1 MYYSPPLI
9 ATYDEKKQNDLFYYR
24 KNRFCFRFAGHHQD
38 STYRGMSFSTG
49 LYIKINKQ
57 LSVDIEVYPM
67 YFHSDSLTVH
77 SVDSFRQCQHLYFSY
92 KHKNPPP

>member
-1 MYYSPPLI
+1 M
-9 ATYDEKKQNDLFYYR
+9 AKKQNDLFYYR

-38 STYRGMSFSTG
+38 NTYRSMSCQ
-49 LYIKINKQ
+49 INNQ

-67 YFHSDSLTVH
+67 YFYSDSLIVH
-77 SVDSFRQCQHLYFSY
+77 SVDSFRQCQDFYFSY